1 MCINTKA
8 GIPVIQK
15 LYPHNALKNTHEIR
29 RIRKGMVIHMISELK
44 TLQEIGSIPLA
55 ILESVIASKI
65 YSRQDR
71 KRVSAFLDEFD
82 ESIITQLENELKE
95 PYEREQVQD
104 FIAQTNLS
112 PNYHYAFITDN
123 AKAAFIDQFFAK
135 HPDLQYIGKDKITAC
150 LGQYI
155 DKTND
160 ILNKIL
166 SEEGKILYRQI
177 NASEHSLKTEIQNAK
192 QEIVSDM
199 KDIKES
205 LSTLSNRPLPDH
217 NALEGTNG
225 SFPANVG
232 KGSTSR
238 PLSYNVGVKNR
249 LFFGRSHEID
259 MILSKLQ
266 KGEFVFLTGA
276 GGMGKSQIAQ
286 ETVLRLQDKYGL
298 ILWFPADTET
308 MLLNEFNNAAISFH
322 LITDRTEDFNLLK
335 SRLASFIET
344 FPDSLIIYDGA
355 DDISIEFLSEKC
367 IFPTADIMVTTQN
380 SNIDPDEFSV
390 IPIDSFTPDEACG
403 FLMSRSNMRKKT
415 DEDAEVIP
423 ALCNLLENYPLAL
436 EYARSYVNKTR
447 NSFAEYLH
455 IYEGHRHDI
464 LKKPLSKYKKTA
476 YTAWKISYD
485 KVVGQSADAKD
496 VLNILSFTDTYDIPL
511 RDIFVSSLQYSL
523 DRLNSAVLTVKAY
536 SLLATELD
544 ADNEFAYMHGITQEF
559 IRLQMQEEHEY
570 RAYYNKALQSFSRLM
585 PKKITNASERN
596 LANRMSKHAVKLL
609 SHKCGC
615 DDDETIQEIIHFA
628 ENTASNLYALGR
640 YQQTIEF
647 IQGQLETYPSEQDF
661 KLLHLVTFLAQACHY
676 TGKDEN
682 ALCVLEKYCS
692 VVSSSEK
699 LTDMQKCFLLSR
711 YKNAEGI
718 IQKDQGKYDLSL
730 ASYLEA
736 LKYNEVLDPDCDKE
750 TRCNLLNNI
759 GIVYKHL
766 GQYEQALMYY
776 NQALSCSYGEK
787 HLLLRIYG
795 NIATACRIL
804 REYDDAVENYLKS
817 YDYSVEL
824 GDKRNECTCLGNI
837 GICYMELHQYDEAA
851 DSIKKSL
858 EIANEVNFMI
868 GAINAYYNLGV
879 LAYYQKDY
887 TEAKKCWELSLK
899 KSQNINYQ
907 QGTSNAIN
915 ALRALQNPILS

>member
-1 MCINTKA
+1 MCIYTKA

-15 LYPHNALKNTHEIR
+15 LYPHNALKNTREIH

-55 ILESVIASKI
+55 ILESIFASKI
-65 YSRQDR
+65 YSRQDQ

-82 ESIITQLENELKE
+82 ESIITQLENNLKE
-95 PYEREQVQD
+95 KYEREQVQD

-135 HPDLQYIGKDKITAC
+135 HPDLQYIGKDEITAC

-160 ILNKIL
+160 LLNKIL

-177 NASEHSLKTEIQNAK
+177 NASEHSVKTEIQNAK
-192 QEIVSDM
+192 QEI
-199 KDIKES
+199 
-205 LSTLSNRPLPDH
+205 LSTLSNRTLPTH
-217 NALEGTNG
+217 NTLEGTNG

-232 KGSTSR
+232 KGPTSR
-238 PLSYNVGVKNR
+238 PLFYNVGVKNR
-249 LFFGRSHEID
+249 LFFGRSLEID
-259 MILSKLQ
+259 MVLSKLQ

-286 ETVLRLQDKYGL
+286 KTVLRLQDKYGL

-335 SRLASFIET
+335 SILASFIET

-423 ALCNLLENYPLAL
+423 VLCNLLENYPLAL

-455 IYEGHRHDI
+455 IYEGHKHDI
-464 LKKPLSKYKKTA
+464 LKSPLPKYKKTA

-485 KVVGQSADAKD
+485 KVIGQSADAKD

-511 RDIFVSSLQYSL
+511 RDIFISALQYSL

-536 SLLATELD
+536 SLLTTELD

-559 IRLQMQEEHEY
+559 IRLQMQEGHEY
-570 RAYYNKALQSFSRLM
+570 QAYYKKTLQSFSKLM

-596 LANRMSKHAVKLL
+596 LANRMLKHATKLL

-615 DDDETIQEIIHFA
+615 DDAKTIHEASHFA
-628 ENTASNLYALGR
+628 ENTASNLYALGY

-647 IQGQLETYPSEQDF
+647 IQGQLGTYPSSEQDF
-661 KLLHLVTFLAQACHY
+661 DLLHLVIFLAQACHY

-699 LTDMQKCFLLSR
+699 LTDMQKCILLSR

-718 IQKDQGKYDLSL
+718 VQKDQGKYELCL

-736 LKYNEVLDPDCDKE
+736 LKYNEDLHPDYDTE
-750 TRCNLLNNI
+750 TKCNLLNNI

-766 GQYEQALMYY
+766 GQYEQALIYY
-776 NQALSCSYGEK
+776 NQALSCSNGEK
-787 HLLLRIYG
+787 HLSLRIYG
-795 NIATACRIL
+795 NIATAYRISQ
-804 REYDDAVENYLKS
+804 EYDDAVENYLKS

-837 GICYMELHQYDEAA
+837 GNCYTELHQYDEAA
-851 DSIKKSL
+851 DSYRKSL
-858 EIANEVNFMI
+858 EIASEINFMI
-868 GAINAYYNLGV
+868 GVINAYYNLGR
-879 LAYYQKDY
+879 LAFYEKDY
-887 TEAKKCWELSLK
+887 AEAKKCWELSLER
-899 KSQNINYQ
+899 SQNINYQ
-907 QGTSNAIN
+907 QGTSSAKN
-915 ALRALQNPILS
+915 ALMALQNHILS

>member
-1 MCINTKA
+1 
-8 GIPVIQK
+8 
-15 LYPHNALKNTHEIR
+15 
-29 RIRKGMVIHMISELK
+29 MISELK

-65 YSRQDR
+65 YSWQDQS
-71 KRVSAFLDEFD
+71 KVSAFLGEFD
-82 ESIITQLENELKE
+82 ESIITQLEKELKE
-95 PYEREQVQD
+95 QYEREQVQD
-104 FIAQTNLS
+104 FIAQANLL
-112 PNYHYAFITDN
+112 PNYHYDFITDN
-123 AKAAFIDQFFAK
+123 AKAAFINQFFEK
-135 HPDLQYIGKDKITAC
+135 HPDLQYIDRDKITAC

-160 ILNKIL
+160 LLNKLL

-177 NASEHSLKTEIQNAK
+177 NASEHSVKTEIQNAK
-192 QEIVSDM
+192 QEI
-199 KDIKES
+199 
-205 LSTLSNRPLPDH
+205 LSAFSSRPLPEH
-217 NALEGTNG
+217 NALEKTKG
-225 SFPANVG
+225 SFPANAG
-232 KGSTSR
+232 KESTSR
-238 PLSYNVGVKNR
+238 PLSYNVGVKNK

-259 MILSKLQ
+259 MVLSKLQ

-308 MLLNEFNNAAISFH
+308 MLINEFNNAAIYYN
-322 LITDRTEDFNLLK
+322 LITGRTEDFNLLK
-335 SRLASFIET
+335 SRLASFIGA
-344 FPDSLIIYDGA
+344 FPESLIIYDGA

-367 IFPTADIMVTTQN
+367 IFPTADIIVTTQN

-390 IPIDSFTPDEACG
+390 IPIDSFTPDEACD

-447 NSFAEYLH
+447 NSFSEYLH

-464 LKKPLSKYKKTA
+464 LKKPLPKYKKTA

-485 KVVGQSADAKD
+485 KIVGQSADAKD

-511 RDIFVSSLQYSL
+511 RDIFVSALQYSL
-523 DRLNSAVLTVKAY
+523 DRLNAAVLTVKSY
-536 SLLATELD
+536 SLLTTELD
-544 ADNEFAYMHGITQEF
+544 AEDEFAYMHGITQEF

-596 LANRMSKHAVKLL
+596 LANRMSKHAVKFL
-609 SHKCGC
+609 SHQCGC
-615 DDDETIQEIIHFA
+615 DNDETIQETIHFA
-628 ENTASNLYALGR
+628 ENTASNLYALGCYR
-640 YQQTIEF
+640 QTIEF
-647 IQGQLETYPSEQDF
+647 IQGQLGAYPSSEQDF
-661 KLLHLVTFLAQACHY
+661 NLLHMIIFLAQACHY

-682 ALCVLEKYCS
+682 ALCVLKKYCS

-699 LTDMQKCFLLSR
+699 LTDMQKRSLLSR

-718 IQKDQGKYDLSL
+718 IQKDQEKYELCL

-736 LKYNEVLDPDCDKE
+736 LEYNEGLDPDFNRE

-795 NIATACRIL
+795 NIATAYQAL
-804 REYDDAVENYLKS
+804 QKYDEALPNFKS
-817 YDYSVEL
+817 CHDYSVEL
-824 GDKRNECTCLGNI
+824 GDKRNECISLGNL
-837 GICYMELHQYDEAA
+837 GECYMELHHYDEAA
-851 DSIKKSL
+851 GSIKKSL
-858 EIANEVNFMI
+858 EIANEINFII
-868 GAINAYYNLGV
+868 GIINAYYNLGR
-879 LAYYQKDY
+879 LAFYQKKC
-887 TEAKKCWELSLK
+887 TEAKKYWELSLE
-899 KSQNINYQ
+899 KSRNINYEK
-907 QGTSNAIN
+907 GAKYAIN
-915 ALRALQNPILS
+915 ALNILHNSVSS